1 MSKIDTLR
9 HLAEQIE
16 NQPQAREQIAA
27 GFRLMAGF
35 FEHMLTLLAGSATP
49 EDALR
54 VLEESAHQLRE
65 SIASCTDC
73 TSQQGQAL
81 APTFCQKCLTH
92 SDSLHRERY
101 CTCGDPI
108 NGPKQGQALDPADNS
123 EAGADTAPAGVDL
136 VDTAGQVEG

>member
-9 HLAEQIE
+9 HLADQIE
-16 NQPQAREQIAA
+16 NQPQAREQIAE
-27 GFRLMAGF
+27 GFRLMAAF
-35 FEHMLTLLAGSATP
+35 FEHMLTMMAGSATP

-81 APTFCQKCLTH
+81 
-92 SDSLHRERY
+92 
-101 CTCGDPI
+101 
-108 NGPKQGQALDPADNS
+108 DPADNP
-123 EAGADTAPAGVDL
+123 EAGADTAPAGADL
-136 VDTAGQVEG
+136 VDTATGPGLEG

>member
-9 HLAEQIE
+9 HLADQIE

-35 FEHMLTLLAGSATP
+35 FEHMLTLLVGSATP

-54 VLEESAHQLRE
+54 VLEESAHQLRK

-81 APTFCQKCLTH
+81 
-92 SDSLHRERY
+92 
-101 CTCGDPI
+101 
-108 NGPKQGQALDPADNS
+108 DPADNP
-123 EAGADTAPAGVDL
+123 EAGADTVSLGAVVQALADAIPDDWQPADL
-136 VDTAGQVEG
+136 VDTATGQVEG

>member
-9 HLAEQIE
+9 HLADQIE

-73 TSQQGQAL
+73 TSQQGQ
-81 APTFCQKCLTH
+81 
-92 SDSLHRERY
+92 S
-101 CTCGDPI
+101 
-108 NGPKQGQALDPADNS
+108 LDPDDNP
-123 EAGADTAPAGVDL
+123 EAGADTAPRKLTAEESNAIGQAMAAAQTEPAGADL
-136 VDTAGQVEG
+136 VDTATGPGLEG